1 MAVWSGYFSSSG
13 GPAAYDP
20 RQPRGITGGGGS
32 LRFSAA
38 APKPARPVLR
48 EMVTR
53 QSVYGMGSRM
63 LGIGMGEEDDALMRG
78 TPRRRGAARE
88 LLG

>member
-1 MAVWSGYFSSSG
+1 MSIARMALMQVK
-13 GPAAYDP
+13 AAVAT
-20 RQPRGITGGGGS
+20 Q
-32 LRFSAA
+32 
-38 APKPARPVLR
+38 PKPVKRDV
-48 EMVTR
+48 VTR
-53 QSVYGMGSRM
+53 QSVLGMGSRM